1 MMRYDWEFT
10 YSAETLAIAAIDQ
23 RDLSAL
29 RMDEWSAKQ
38 AEAKT
43 DDARAKCAG
52 RIHYHR
58 KLRDEYAVW
67 AQVLEAHKEQTMKLH
82 CDDYLFF
89 FGRQA
94 DGITHQDDTDAE
106 ETFG

>member
-10 YSAETLAIAAIDQ
+10 YSAETLAAAAIDQ
-23 RDLSAL
+23 RDLRAL
-29 RMDEWSAKQ
+29 CMDEWAAKHTM
-38 AEAKT
+38 AKT
-43 DDARAKCAG
+43 DDERAKCAG
-52 RIHYHR
+52 RLHYHR

-67 AQVLEAHKEQTMKLH
+67 AQVLEAHKESTMKLH

-89 FGRQA
+89 FGRQTE
-94 DGITHQDDTDAE
+94 GFNQEDDHAE

>member
-10 YSAETLAIAAIDQ
+10 YGAETLAAAAIDQ
-23 RDLSAL
+23 RDLRAL
-29 RMDEWSAKQ
+29 CVDEWSARQ

-43 DDARAKCAG
+43 DDERAKCAA

-67 AQVLEAHKEQTMKLH
+67 AQVLEAHKESCLRLH
-82 CDDYLFF
+82 CDDWLFF
-89 FGRQA
+89 FGRRT
-94 DGITHQDDTDAE
+94 DGINEDYEDAE